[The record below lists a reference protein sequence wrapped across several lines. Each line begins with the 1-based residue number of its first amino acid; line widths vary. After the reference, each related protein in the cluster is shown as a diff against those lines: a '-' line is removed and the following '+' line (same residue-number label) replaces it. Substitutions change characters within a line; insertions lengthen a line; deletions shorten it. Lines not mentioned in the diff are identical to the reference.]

1 MVNQDQ
7 TAADARVIP
16 ESLTERWAELADL
29 VLTISREIQFRGY
42 ASPEAISLSIPE
54 GTVMRYLHRHPGVP
68 PSQIAEATGLQRTN
82 VSSAL
87 RNLEAHGLIERRDSP
102 DDRRGSRIYPTPL
115 GTSNY
120 TLVREEWASL
130 LSAAAGQADSLAAT
144 LELLARI
151 EQGLVAMRQGS

>member
-1 MVNQDQ
+1 VNQDQ
-7 TAADARVIP
+7 TADARFIP
-16 ESLTERWAELADL
+16 VSSTERWAELADL
-29 VLTISREIQFRGY
+29 VLTIAREIQFHGY
-42 ASPEAISLSIPE
+42 ASPKAISLSMPE

-87 RNLEAHGLIERRDSP
+87 RNLEARGLIERCNCLE
-102 DDRRGSRIYPTPL
+102 DRRGCKIFPTPL

-120 TLVREEWASL
+120 VLVRQEWAL
-130 LSAAAGQADSLAAT
+130 LFSAAAELADSLAAT

-151 EQGLVAMRQGS
+151 EQGLVAMRQGC

>member
-1 MVNQDQ
+1 VNQDQ
-7 TAADARVIP
+7 TAVDARVIP
-16 ESLTERWAELADL
+16 ASLTERWAELADL
-29 VLTISREIQFRGY
+29 VLSVAREIQFRGY
-42 ASPEAISLSIPE
+42 DSPEAISLSIPE

-87 RNLEAHGLIERRDSP
+87 RSLEARGLIERHDCP
-102 DDRRGSRIYPTPL
+102 EDRRGSKIYPTPL

-120 TLVREEWASL
+120 ALVREEWASIF
-130 LSAAAGQADSLAAT
+130 SAAAEQADSLAAT

-151 EQGLVAMRQGS
+151 EQGLVVMRQGS

>member
-1 MVNQDQ
+1 MNQDQ
-7 TAADARVIP
+7 PAADARVIP
-16 ESLTERWAELADL
+16 ASLPERWAELADL
-29 VLTISREIQFRGY
+29 VLSISREIQFRGY

-87 RNLEAHGLIERRDSP
+87 RSLEAKGLIERRDCP
-102 DDRRGSRIYPTPL
+102 EDRRGSRISPTPL

-130 LSAAAGQADSLAAT
+130 LSAAAEQAESLEDT

-151 EQGLVAMRQGS
+151 EEGLVAMRQGS

>member
-1 MVNQDQ
+1 MKQDQ
-7 TAADARVIP
+7 TAADARIIP
-16 ESLTERWAELADL
+16 ASLTERWAELADL
-29 VLTISREIQFRGY
+29 VLTISREIQFREY

-54 GTVMRYLHRHPGVP
+54 GTVMRYLHRCPGVP

-87 RNLEAHGLIERRDSP
+87 RSLEANGLIERRDSP
-102 DDRRGSRIYPTPL
+102 EDRRGSRIYPTPL

-120 TLVREEWASL
+120 ALVRLEWASL
-130 LSAAAGQADSLAAT
+130 LSAAAEQADGLAAT

-151 EQGLVAMRQGS
+151 ERGLVAMRQDS